1 MVKILNL
8 ADKIEIGVDVM
19 YTKTIKFKF
28 WIGL

>member
-1 MVKILNL
+1 VVKILNL

-19 YTKTIKFKF
+19 HNKIIKFKF